1 MIPNKRP
8 ASEYRVRTLDRNDLN
23 EKGKI
28 YICKGGTTTVDGVTG
43 VYDIEAKNIIT
54 AINENA
60 TDKTIEANILSGKNG
75 IESNGDIK
83 STKHSIMVVDTN
95 GTPLAKMDSD
105 GNIFAASFKG
115 NADSATNATNAT
127 NAANA
132 TYATSATNATN
143 ATYAI
148 YAQYAST
155 DRAKGT
161 IEDRLTN
168 LGFKSGSATIASG
181 SASPNNLYRQGN
193 YVYGRIGITGA
204 TRALNAT
211 WFTLPQNFRPKT
223 AFTTSARGQLKG
235 MVYTDTVTKE
245 TWLTLKFN
253 TDGTVIVTEADT
265 SLVEHLIGIT
275 KLNAIQFGF
284 EAPAIT

>member
-1 MIPNKRP
+1 MIPNKTP
-8 ASEYRVRTLDRNDLN
+8 ASAYRVRTLDRNDLN

-28 YICKGGTTTVDGVTG
+28 YIGKGETTTVDGVTG

-95 GTPLAKMDSD
+95 GTTLAKMDSN

-115 NADSATNATNAT
+115 NADSATKAK
-127 NAANA
+127 
-132 TYATSATNATN
+132 NATN
-143 ATYAI
+143 ATYA
-148 YAQYAST
+148 QYASLDT
-155 DRAKGT
+155 TKGT
-161 IEDRLTN
+161 IEERLTN

-181 SASPNNLYRQGN
+181 SASTNNLYRQGN

>member
-1 MIPNKRP
+1 MIPNKTP

-28 YICKGGTTTVDGVTG
+28 YIGKGETTTVDGVTG

-60 TDKTIEANILSGKNG
+60 TGK
-75 IESNGDIK
+75 DI
-83 STKHSIMVVDTN
+83 SAGSFT
-95 GTPLAKMDSD
+95 
-105 GNIFAASFKG
+105 AASFKG
-115 NADSATNATNAT
+115 NADSATNATNAQ
-127 NAANA
+127 
-132 TYATSATNATN
+132 NATN
-143 ATYAI
+143 ATYA
-148 YAQYAST
+148 QYASADKT
-155 DRAKGT
+155 KGT
-161 IEDRLTN
+161 IEERLTN